1 VKPARLLVVEDD
13 VSLRR
18 GLVETFT
25 QEGYEVVAVGS
36 GDEARHELR
45 RGRFALVVLDVMLPG
60 RSGFELVKEL
70 RERDAE
76 TKVLLLT
83 ALGTESDKVL
93 GLELGA
99 DDYMTKPFGLRE
111 LVARVRAQLRRADPA
126 RRRVEQFAVGDAK
139 VDLAAFRVVRDGK
152 ELPLSPT
159 EAAMLSLL
167 VAEAGKAV
175 ARERFLAEVWHG
187 GLHVGNR
194 TIDTHVL
201 NLRQKLERDPRH
213 PRHLLTVH
221 GVGYR
226 LDVDPS

>member
-1 VKPARLLVVEDD
+1 
-13 VSLRR
+13 
-18 GLVETFT
+18 
-25 QEGYEVVAVGS
+25 
-36 GDEARHELR
+36 
-45 RGRFALVVLDVMLPG
+45 M
-60 RSGFELVKEL
+60 
-70 RERDAE
+70 
-76 TKVLLLT
+76 LT
-83 ALGTESDKVL
+83 ALGAESDKVL

-111 LVARVRAQLRRADPA
+111 LIARVRAQLRRADPQL
-126 RRRVEQFAVGDAK
+126 RRIERFAVGDAQ

-167 VAEAGKAV
+167 IAEAGKAV
-175 ARERFLAEVWHG
+175 HRDRFLAEVWQG
-187 GLHVGNR
+187 GMHVGNR

-201 NLRQKLERDPRH
+201 NLRQKLEKDPRQ

-226 LDVDPS
+226 LEVGPT